1 MDLFGPSLHFLTPV
15 TACFSIV
22 PVVYRHTL
30 RDRLPFMKRADRKRF
45 PVLVS
50 NIFN

>member
-15 TACFSIV
+15 TAGFIIV

-30 RDRLPFMKRADRKRF
+30 SDRLPFMKRADRKRF
-45 PVLVS
+45 RVL
-50 NIFN
+50 